1 MKTCRINNQAKTAQ
15 KKHKFFKRFLIC
27 FSVAFLIMFGS
38 AFTYFVVLYN
48 HYDLDIN
55 KLTSVNNGIKV
66 YSASGK
72 DNTLYNSNRSIVDI
86 DSLPQYVLNAFVDV
100 EDKRFYSHKGF
111 DLKRIA
117 KAGLVNLTSKS
128 KSQGASTISQQLIK
142 NALLS
147 NEKTYKRK
155 LKEIVLAIKL
165 EKQFS
170 KQQILEM
177 YLNTI
182 YFGQNAYGIENASRV
197 YFGKSAKNLTL
208 NEACCLAGII
218 KSPAKY
224 SPINN
229 YNNAV
234 NRKNLVAKFM
244 LAQNSITQ
252 QEYTQIVDCG
262 LNIATEQETDF
273 SYERE
278 AIYEAC
284 TLLNITERELINA
297 DYEIVTNKQD
307 DLQKQLVE
315 ANKQVISAAKTS
327 TGQNLDSVSIVAS
340 NDGKV
345 LAYFVGSKY
354 NLHNMRRQ
362 PASILKP
369 LAVYLPCIKHNILSP
384 ATQILDEP
392 INYNGFSPKNADGKY
407 MGFVSVRDALA
418 QSLNIPAVKAL
429 DYVGLEKSISL
440 LADLGIN
447 LSKIDHNLSLA
458 LGATADGVKLN
469 QIVSAYTT
477 IANMGE
483 YRPVCFVSKILN
495 KQGKIVYS
503 AQDYCEKVVDDASC
517 FLLTDCLKQTSKTGT
532 ARRFADLDFDVAA
545 KTGTAFDGT
554 YNTDL
559 YNVAYTTK
567 HTVLTW
573 IANIKDNKLD
583 NNLHSS
589 CQPTEINK
597 MILQNLYKTHRPCN
611 FITPN
616 GIEKFAYDLE
626 EYQTNHT
633 IVAPQT
639 DKERFVAYDYFKA
652 EMKPKQMQNS
662 VDNNFI
668 VDLNKSGCYIY
679 FDAKKFNDYTIVK
692 TLQNKSTELAKIS
705 EKSGSVELK
714 DSDIFKYDEITY
726 SLLCNDTL
734 AATTTIRPKDYL
746 LGLIESQMLNGKS
759 KWFV

>member
-1 MKTCRINNQAKTAQ
+1 MGTLNIKKQSNTAK
-15 KKHKFFKRFLIC
+15 KNHRFLKKFLLC
-27 FSVAFLIMFGS
+27 FSVAFLILFGS

-48 HYDLDIN
+48 RYDLDIN

-72 DNTLYNSNRSIVDI
+72 DNTLYNSNRSIVEI
-86 DSLPQYVLNAFVDV
+86 DSLPQYVLDAFVDV

-117 KAGLVNLTSKS
+117 KAGIVNLTTKS

-155 LKEIVLAIKL
+155 LKEIVLSIKL
-165 EKQFS
+165 EKKFN
-170 KQQILEM
+170 KHQILEM

-208 NEACCLAGII
+208 NEACCLAGLI

-244 LAQNSITQ
+244 LDQNSITQ
-252 QEYTQIVDCG
+252 QNYRQIVESG
-262 LNIATEQETDF
+262 LDIATEQKTDF

-307 DLQKQLVE
+307 DLQKQLIE
-315 ANKQVISAAKTS
+315 ANTQILHAAKNS
-327 TGQNLDSVSIVAS
+327 TGQNLDSLSIVAS

-345 LAYFVGSKY
+345 LAYFANSKY

-384 ATQILDEP
+384 ATQLLDEP
-392 INYNGFSPKNADGKY
+392 INYNGFSPKNADGKFAGY
-407 MGFVSVRDALA
+407 VSTREAVA

-429 DYVGLEKSISL
+429 DYVGLDNAIDF

-447 LSKIDHNLSLA
+447 LSKDDHNLALA
-458 LGATADGVKLN
+458 LGATVDGVKIN
-469 QIVSAYTT
+469 QIVSAYMTV
-477 IANMGE
+477 ANFGK
-483 YRPVCFVSKILN
+483 YRPICFVNKILN

-503 AQDYCEKVVDDASC
+503 AQDYSEKVIDDASC

-532 ARRFADLDFDVAA
+532 ARRFASLDFDVAA
-545 KTGTAFDGT
+545 KTGTAYDGKN
-554 YNTDL
+554 NTDL
-559 YNVAYTTK
+559 YNVAYTTE
-567 HTVLTW
+567 HTFLTW
-573 IANIKDNKLD
+573 VGNISDNKLD
-583 NNLHSS
+583 NKLHSS
-589 CQPTEINK
+589 CHPTEINK
-597 MILQNLYKTHRPCN
+597 MVLQNLYKTHRPNN

-616 GIEKFAYDLE
+616 GVEKAAYDLD
-626 EYQTNHT
+626 EYQTNHA
-633 IVAPQT
+633 IIAPQT
-639 DKERFVAYDYFKA
+639 DKERFVVYDYFKT
-652 EMKPKQMQNS
+652 EMLPKQKQNTI
-662 VDNNFI
+662 NNL
-668 VDLNKSGCYIY
+668 VVNLSKNGCYIY
-679 FDAKKFNDYTIVK
+679 FDAKKFNNYTI
-692 TLQNKSTELAKIS
+692 LKSTSNNNAILAKIS
-705 EKSGSVELK
+705 EKSGIVETK
-714 DSDIFKYDEITY
+714 DTNIFKHDEITY
-726 SLLCNDTL
+726 TLLCDDKL
-734 AATTTIRPKDYL
+734 IATTKIRPKDYF